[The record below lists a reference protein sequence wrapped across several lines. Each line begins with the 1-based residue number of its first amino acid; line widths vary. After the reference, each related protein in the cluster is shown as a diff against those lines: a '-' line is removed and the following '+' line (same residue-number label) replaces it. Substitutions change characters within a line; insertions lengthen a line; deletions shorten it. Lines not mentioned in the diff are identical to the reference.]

1 MRSFVSRH
9 RAPLRH
15 VPTFAIARVSPQ
27 LAALCA
33 TLLACGAAHAVEGGT
48 PITPFGIY
56 DFGAGMLPPPTD
68 LPTVGVRTTTYHS
81 SQLRDSQGKAV
92 PIGVDLTVN
101 SVGLVAIK
109 MTKTTFLGANYGY
122 GLIVPVMDL
131 KLDLTIPTPAGPMR
145 QSGSKR
151 MQGDMQ
157 VMPLALQWVSPGLFQ
172 SAVLTVQAPTG
183 SYDKSRLVNPG
194 SNHWTLAPSYG
205 ITYIGGSGFELSSNL
220 QLNLNSRNRDTGY
233 RSGAEL
239 QHEFAAGQHV
249 GDYTF
254 GVGGFIYRQISDDHL
269 HGANVSNRASVNGLG
284 PSLSFVRPGSGLPA
298 IWLHA
303 YKEFNGKNRS
313 QGTQVALRMSF
324 TL

>member
-1 MRSFVSRH
+1 MRSFASRH
-9 RAPLRH
+9 PASLPHAPAMATVTALL
-15 VPTFAIARVSPQ
+15 TT
-27 LAALCA
+27 LCA
-33 TLLACGAAHAVEGGT
+33 VLLAPGTAHAVEGGT

-56 DFGAGMLPPPTD
+56 DFGAGMLPPPSD
-68 LPTVGVRTTTYHS
+68 RPSVGLRTSTYHATE
-81 SQLRDSQGKAV
+81 LRDNQGKV
-92 PIGVDLTVN
+92 LPIGVDVTVN
-101 SVGLVAIK
+101 SVGLVAIQ
-109 MTKTTFLGANYGY
+109 MTKATFWGANYGY
-122 GLIVPVMDL
+122 GLIVPVMDM
-131 KLDLTIPTPAGPMR
+131 KLDLTIPTPVGPQR

-151 MQGDMQ
+151 LQGDMQ

-172 SAVLTVQAPTG
+172 SVALTVQAPTG

-194 SNHWTLAPSYG
+194 VNHWTIAPSYG
-205 ITYIGGSGFELSSNL
+205 VTYIGASGFELSSNF
-220 QLNLNSRNRDTGY
+220 QLNLNSRNRETAY

-269 HGANVSNRASVNGLG
+269 RGANVGNRAAVVGLG
-284 PSLSFVRPGSGLPA
+284 PSVSFVRPGSGLPA

-313 QGTQVALRMSF
+313 QGTQIALRLAFS
-324 TL
+324 L